1 MKIINLRMHQVRA
14 LKELQI
20 ERGVLNT
27 EGLMLVLKRRYAKT
41 KNGGS
46 MVFKYLDAQDD
57 AKTMAR
63 KMYTI
68 SMLNGSEK
76 YSSIEELII
85 PDYAVSVDGKI
96 AGFAMP
102 LVEEHRNLGR
112 LLNEYDLPLSEKLP
126 YLIQLGKIVDKVERV
141 ENESFRMQ
149 FGDLNEFNF
158 VIDKDN
164 KVKSV
169 DLDSAYLG
177 QDEPS
182 NMAYYLLKNKYLTDL
197 KEKYKS
203 TSSGIIIPTD
213 NSDLY
218 CLNMIVLNTLAKN
231 DMFKEDISTY
241 YMYLKHLADVGV
253 DKELIRNFEKIYL
266 PVDNQNPR
274 NMLKELDPKLEK
286 DMDYKVFKKEY
297 KIGSSAS

>member
-14 LKELQI
+14 LKELPI

-27 EGLMLVLKRRYAKT
+27 EALMLVLNMKQAKS
-41 KNGGS
+41 KSGGR

-57 AKTMAR
+57 DKVMAR

-68 SMLNGSEK
+68 NMLNGSLE
-76 YSSIEELII
+76 YASIKELII

-102 LVEEHRNLGR
+102 LVENHKNLGKV
-112 LLNEYDLPLSEKLP
+112 LNDYEIPLSSKLP

-141 ENESFRMQ
+141 EHESLRMQ

-158 VIDKDN
+158 VIDKDD

-197 KEKYKS
+197 KEKYKT

-218 CLNMIVLNTLAKN
+218 CLNMIVLNTLAKT
-231 DMFKEDISTY
+231 DIFKEDISTY
-241 YMYLKHLADVGV
+241 YLYLRHLADVGV
-253 DKELIRNFEKIYL
+253 DKELIRTFEKIYL

-297 KIGSSAS
+297 HL

>member
-1 MKIINLRMHQVRA
+1 MEVINLRMHQVRA

-20 ERGVLNT
+20 ENGVLNT
-27 EGLMLVLKRRYAKT
+27 EGLMLVLRKNQAKT
-41 KNGGS
+41 KSGER

-57 AKTMAR
+57 AKVMAR

-68 SMLNGSEK
+68 SMLNGSDAYK
-76 YSSIEELII
+76 SIDELII

-102 LVEEHRNLGR
+102 LVKNHKNLGA
-112 LLNEYDLPLSEKLP
+112 LLNNEEIPLSIKLP
-126 YLIQLGKIVDKVERV
+126 YLIQLSKIVDKVERI
-141 ENESFRMQ
+141 EDESFRMQ

-158 VIDKDN
+158 VIN
-164 KVKSV
+164 QRGIVNAV

-182 NMAYYLLKNKYLTDL
+182 NMAYYLLKNKYLTHL
-197 KEKYKS
+197 KDKYKT

-218 CLNMIVLNTLAKN
+218 CLNMIILNTLAKR
-231 DMFKEDISTY
+231 DIFKEDITTY
-241 YMYLKHLADVGV
+241 YLYLRHLADVGL
-253 DKELIRNFEKIYL
+253 DKEIIKIFDKIYL
-266 PVDNQNPR
+266 STDNENPKSL
-274 NMLKELDPKLEK
+274 LKTINPSLEK
-286 DMDYKVFKKEY
+286 DMDYKVFQKEY
-297 KIGSSAS
+297 KI

>member
-1 MKIINLRMHQVRA
+1 MKIINLRMHQIRK
-14 LKELQI
+14 LKELEI
-20 ERGVLNT
+20 ENGVLNT

-41 KNGGS
+41 PTGGK

-68 SMLNGSEK
+68 NMLNGSTA
-76 YSSIEELII
+76 YSSIDELII
-85 PDYAVSVDGKI
+85 PDHAVSVDGKI

-102 LVEEHRNLGR
+102 LIENHRNLGR
-112 LLNEYDLPLSEKLP
+112 LLNEEEISLEEKLP
-126 YLIQLGKIVDKVERV
+126 YLIQLGGIVDKVERV
-141 ENESFRMQ
+141 EEESFKMQ

-158 VIDKDN
+158 VIDEED

-182 NMAYYLLKNKYLTDL
+182 NMAYYLLKNPYLTHL
-197 KEKYKS
+197 KEKYKE
-203 TSSGIIIPTD
+203 TNSGIIIPTD

-218 CLNMIVLNTLAKN
+218 CLNMIVLNTLAKADIYKN
-231 DMFKEDISTY
+231 DISTY
-241 YMYLKHLADVGV
+241 YLYLKHLRDVGV
-253 DKELIRNFEKIYL
+253 DKELVKIFEKIYL
-266 PVDNQNPR
+266 PMDNENPKH
-274 NMLKELDPKLEK
+274 MLKSINPKLEK

-297 KIGSSAS
+297 KIN

>member
-14 LKELQI
+14 LKELPI

-27 EGLMLVLKRRYAKT
+27 EALMLVLNMKQAKS
-41 KNGGS
+41 KSGGR

-57 AKTMAR
+57 DKVMAR

-68 SMLNGSEK
+68 NMLNGSLE
-76 YSSIEELII
+76 YASIKELII

-102 LVEEHRNLGR
+102 LVENHKNLGKV
-112 LLNEYDLPLSEKLP
+112 LNDYEIPLSSKLP

-141 ENESFRMQ
+141 EHESFRMQ

-158 VIDKDN
+158 VIDKDD

-197 KEKYKS
+197 KEKYKT

-218 CLNMIVLNTLAKN
+218 CLNMIVLNTLAKT
-231 DMFKEDISTY
+231 DIFKEDISTY
-241 YMYLKHLADVGV
+241 YLYLRHLADVGV
-253 DKELIRNFEKIYL
+253 DKELIRTFEKIYL

-297 KIGSSAS
+297 HL